1 MVENKNFY
9 ARKMDIH
16 NIFLV
21 DKVLQGFDDETLFL

>member
-1 MVENKNFY
+1 MVENKNLY
-9 ARKMDIH
+9 AKEIVIH